1 MIICRIARLSAA
13 AIMLQTLYFKFMG
26 AEESVYIF
34 STLGFEPL
42 GRYLT
47 GLLELIASIA
57 LLIPRSTWIGAL
69 FGFTLMTG
77 AILAHFV
84 FLGIEVM
91 HDSGLL
97 FCLAAT
103 VWMCCA
109 YILIYYRNNISLLQ
123 KLILS
128 KT

>member
-1 MIICRIARLSAA
+1 
-13 AIMLQTLYFKFMG
+13 MLQTLYFKFTG

-34 STLGFEPL
+34 SSLGFEPL

-47 GLLELIASIA
+47 GLLELLASIA
-57 LLIPRSTWIGAL
+57 LLIPYFSWIGAL
-69 FGFTLMTG
+69 LGFTLMTG
-77 AILAHFV
+77 AVIAHFV
-84 FLGIEVM
+84 FLGVEVM
-91 HDSGLL
+91 HDGGLL
-97 FCLAAT
+97 FCLAAA

-109 YILIYYRNNISLLQ
+109 YILIYYRNKFLLLQ